1 VITDHSCFLKEIRV
15 LITSSLGYCEWMMIV
30 EGNEVFLGLI
40 ADIIDKHSREA
51 LNYWQ

>member
-1 VITDHSCFLKEIRV
+1 
-15 LITSSLGYCEWMMIV
+15 MMIV